1 MDTYILE
8 NILQKTV
15 IQKEDKCKNLYGT
28 LLYVSN
34 NVEAIYS
41 VVLRPELN
49 DSHKDHIAQCLTHRS

>member
-49 DSHKDHIAQCLTHRS
+49 DPHKDHIA